1 MIRRSLLSSAAL
13 LGVTF
18 GIAPIAVQADNARD
32 WQNLPTD
39 LNMIFGYYN
48 RIDTNTP
55 IDISMPFYGLRENG
69 RRFSDRI
76 PLINP
81 FNSLRNI
88 FALHTVEPKRE

>member
-39 LNMIFGYYN
+39 LNMI
-48 RIDTNTP
+48 RLLQP
-55 IDISMPFYGLRENG
+55 
-69 RRFSDRI
+69 DRHQH
-76 PLINP
+76 PD
-81 FNSLRNI
+81 
-88 FALHTVEPKRE
+88 